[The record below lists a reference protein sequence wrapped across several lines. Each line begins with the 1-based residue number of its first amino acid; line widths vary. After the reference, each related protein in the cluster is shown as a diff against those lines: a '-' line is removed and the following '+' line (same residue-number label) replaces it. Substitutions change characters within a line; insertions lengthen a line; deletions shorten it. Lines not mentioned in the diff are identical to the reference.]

1 MDNIYTPSLHETK
14 KSHLKNG
21 WLEDDEFSFGARNA
35 YLSGAH
41 CQRVP
46 EAFKG
51 AAMLV
56 KERADNAVHQERLKG
71 FLREQGTETQPS
83 KSLENR
89 EFLRFENFK

>member
-1 MDNIYTPSLHETK
+1 MEPEKWMVWKMMEIFIWGPRKE
-14 KSHLKNG
+14 
-21 WLEDDEFSFGARNA
+21 A

-41 CQRVP
+41 PVVREFP

-71 FLREQGTETQPS
+71 FLREQGTESPTFQKLRKPVS
-83 KSLENR
+83 
-89 EFLRFENFK
+89 FLRFESFK